1 MTPETQVDERAL
13 RERFAA
19 LEHPPES
26 PDWAEVLLLTGPTT
40 RRRPPRLRRPL
51 LALAAALALAVVAG
65 AVAVVALDRGTDD
78 EAAPPASATGEPLAA
93 LQPGPPTPGPDS
105 MQQVVAFT
113 LDELVA
119 EADVVFVGVVEAVGG
134 SEPVA
139 PGGLTAHRVRFLVE
153 RPLRGLGEGLV
164 DVTEP
169 DSVSLASGY
178 DYAPGERYLVFAEPQ
193 AIDLG
198 AEPVLVPLGY
208 MQGVFRVTGEDTAE
222 NEWLGELRLSELE
235 SRLAP

>member
-1 MTPETQVDERAL
+1 MSPDVHVDEQAL

-26 PDWAEVLLLTGPTT
+26 PDWAEVVLLTGPTT
-40 RRRPPRLRRPL
+40 RQRPPRLRRPL
-51 LALAAALALAVVAG
+51 VALAAALALAAVAG
-65 AVAVVALDRGTDD
+65 AAAIVVLGGESK
-78 EAAPPASATGEPLAA
+78 EAAPTASATGEPLAA
-93 LQPGPPTPGPDS
+93 LPAGPPTPGPDS

-119 EADVVFVGVVEAVGG
+119 EADVVFVGVAEAVGG
-134 SEPVA
+134 SEPVV

-169 DSVSLASGY
+169 DSISLATGY

-193 AIDLG
+193 ALDLG
-198 AEPVLVPLGY
+198 ADPVLVPLGY
-208 MQGVFRVTGEDTAE
+208 MQGVFRVTGEDTAG
-222 NEWLGELRLSELE
+222 NDWLGEVNLNELE